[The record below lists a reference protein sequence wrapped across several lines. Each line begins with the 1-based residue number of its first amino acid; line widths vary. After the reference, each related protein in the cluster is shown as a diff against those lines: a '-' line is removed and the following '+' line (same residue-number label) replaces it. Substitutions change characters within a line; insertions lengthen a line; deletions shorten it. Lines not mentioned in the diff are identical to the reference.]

1 MHRPI
6 ALALAIAWS
15 VPAFA
20 QGQPEIQV
28 PETPPPAAA
37 PAPSPAP
44 AVPAAAPAPAAPP
57 TVTGDTPPAAPAAAA
72 PAAVPLTVT
81 GDAGRSGPAV
91 QQPADPKEI
100 IVESDS
106 PHTDRGEG
114 NRVRLPPPGPGRQ
127 AFLKDYIRVDPRA
140 NAPFVGTDFLSAK
153 EFYGRLGRT
162 DLVAASDSQ
171 TAKRIWLM
179 SAATLVTVAGVAG
192 GVMILGNAQS
202 LNDPRCFANGN
213 VSYNDCVNRANE
225 TTLLGGLIIGLAVAV
240 GGGILTWALLTP
252 EMVTPP
258 EETVRLA
265 TEYNRKLAV
274 RHGAPEG
281 AQLQFL
287 PSVGPKGASLSF
299 RLSF

>member
-1 MHRPI
+1 MHRPT

-28 PETPPPAAA
+28 PQTPPPAAT
-37 PAPSPAP
+37 PAPSTVSGDAP
-44 AVPAAAPAPAAPP
+44 PAA
-57 TVTGDTPPAAPAAAA
+57 TAPAAAA

-81 GDAGRSGPAV
+81 GEAGRSAPAM
-91 QQPADPKEI
+91 QQPANPNEI

-106 PHTDRGEG
+106 PLTDRGEG

-127 AFLKDYIRVDPRA
+127 AFLKEYIRVDPRA

-153 EFYGRLGRT
+153 EFYGRIGRT

-192 GVMILGNAQS
+192 GVLVLSNAQS
-202 LNDPRCFANGN
+202 LNDPRCFSNGN
-213 VSYNDCVNRANE
+213 TSYNDCVNRANE
-225 TTLLGGLIIGLAVAV
+225 TTLIGGLIIGLAVAV
-240 GGGILTWALLTP
+240 GGGILTWALLTS

-265 TEYNRKLAV
+265 TEYNRKLSV

-281 AQLQFL
+281 VQLQFL
-287 PSVGPKGASLSF
+287 PSVGPKGASFAL